1 MALDAGDAVVLIA
14 ALHAALGQQNV
25 TLLEGLNAEVAVNHA
40 GRSWR

>member
-14 ALHAALGQQNV
+14 ALHAAPGQRNIA
-25 TLLEGLNAEVAVNHA
+25 LLEGLDAEVAVNHA